1 MKACSSLGSGRSSK
15 CMGPK
20 SSWQF
25 GNALNN
31 SSIYRAKLSNSSE
44 LHLPLGSMA
53 LVRWALSIRASTCP
67 TTMSLVTITI
77 CCNQRS
83 CSVTQ
88 TAICKFFSSHHLIV
102 KQRRT
107 ELTPIC
113 HIQTQNTNLRTN
125 ISCLKSKRSLLLIAV
140 KKAMVNH
147 PQFLKYI

>member
-1 MKACSSLGSGRSSK
+1 MKACSSLGSGSSSK

-31 SSIYRAKLSNSSE
+31 SSIYRAKLSNSSK
-44 LHLPLGSMA
+44 LHLPLGSINYYMA

-83 CSVTQ
+83 CSVTVWLKQ
-88 TAICKFFSSHHLIV
+88 SSHHLIV

-113 HIQTQNTNLRTN
+113 HMQTQNTNLRTN
-125 ISCLKSKRSLLLIAV
+125 ISCLTSKRSLLLIAV
-140 KKAMVNH
+140 KKAMYHN
-147 PQFLKYI
+147 